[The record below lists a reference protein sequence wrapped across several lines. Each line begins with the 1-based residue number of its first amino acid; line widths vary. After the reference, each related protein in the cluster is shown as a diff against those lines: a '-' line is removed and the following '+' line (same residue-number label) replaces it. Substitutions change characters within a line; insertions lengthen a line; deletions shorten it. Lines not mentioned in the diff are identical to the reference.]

1 MLSPP
6 SRRIGL
12 ISLLAGALLL
22 AACAPAPM
30 LQPPDAA
37 TPEAPPEGGANG
49 LQEYYDQDLDW
60 TDCGDR
66 HRCTRVQVPMDYDDP
81 DGDTIELAVK
91 VAEALG
97 TSEGALFVNP
107 GGPGSSGLEFLDSVD
122 AMFSGPILQRFDV
135 VGFDPR
141 GVGESDAV
149 RCLDSG
155 GLEEYYGTFFE
166 VTTDAGWEDF
176 VATETDYGHECLEN
190 TGDLLGFVDTVSAA
204 QDLDVL
210 RAVMGEDSMTY
221 LGYSYGTFLGAT
233 YAEHFPDRVHRL
245 VLDGAMNPALD
256 YAEIAGGQ
264 VLGFDRAYR
273 SFVTDCQAG
282 PDCPFEGGVDE
293 AIAETVDL
301 LTTLRDDPMPATDP
315 DRPVTDADLINTIV
329 LALYN
334 VDSWPVLSEAL
345 TMLIYQADASQVRF
359 ISDLAL
365 EREDDGTYPEDQGA
379 FRAINCLDFPVE
391 LDRDEIIAE
400 AEALEDISEVFGPY
414 FGYGEVGCSTMPFEA
429 TGTRAPIAATGAPPI
444 LVIGTTRD
452 PATPHEWSEALAEQ
466 LESGVL
472 LSYDGDGHG
481 AYGGHNSCVH
491 EAVDAYLLEGQVPED
506 GTQC

>member
-1 MLSPP
+1 MLSSP

-149 RCLDSG
+149 RCLDSE
-155 GLEEYYGTFFE
+155 GLDSYYGSFFE

-176 VATETDYGHECLEN
+176 VATETDYGQECLEN

-282 PDCPFEGGVDE
+282 PDCPC
-293 AIAETVDL
+293 
-301 LTTLRDDPMPATDP
+301 P
-315 DRPVTDADLINTIV
+315 
-329 LALYN
+329 
-334 VDSWPVLSEAL
+334 S
-345 TMLIYQADASQVRF
+345 
-359 ISDLAL
+359 
-365 EREDDGTYPEDQGA
+365 
-379 FRAINCLDFPVE
+379 RAAWTRRSPRQWI
-391 LDRDEIIAE
+391 
-400 AEALEDISEVFGPY
+400 
-414 FGYGEVGCSTMPFEA
+414 CSPRCVMIRCPPQ
-429 TGTRAPIAATGAPPI
+429 TRTARSP
-444 LVIGTTRD
+444 
-452 PATPHEWSEALAEQ
+452 TP
-466 LESGVL
+466 
-472 LSYDGDGHG
+472 
-481 AYGGHNSCVH
+481 
-491 EAVDAYLLEGQVPED
+491 
-506 GTQC
+506 T